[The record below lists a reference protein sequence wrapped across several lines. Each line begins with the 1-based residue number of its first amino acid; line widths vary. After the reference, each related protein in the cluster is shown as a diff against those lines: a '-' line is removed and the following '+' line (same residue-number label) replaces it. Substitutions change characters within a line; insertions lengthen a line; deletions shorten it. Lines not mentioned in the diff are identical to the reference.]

1 MLFFAVTAG
10 FVAILISTMLVI
22 FPIVFILEV
31 LGVTDLFD
39 TENQEYED
47 ARVDDGGKPYGYW
60 EHPANFKRHEK

>member
-10 FVAILISTMLVI
+10 FVAILISAMVVI
-22 FPIVFILEV
+22 FPIVFFLE
-31 LGVTDLFD
+31 LFGITDLFD
-39 TENQEYED
+39 EENKEYED